1 MAEEVKVKKVRWYDK
16 PDWKRKRRDAAI
28 VLKTAVL
35 CVAVA
40 GVIVLV
46 QSVDKSA
53 EKRGQLEGYTKAA
66 TTIQSLCK

>member
-1 MAEEVKVKKVRWYDK
+1 MADKVKK
-16 PDWKRKRRDAAI
+16 KRDFSKAI
-28 VLKTAVL
+28 LIAKVSVFWIL
-35 CVAVA
+35 VA

>member
-1 MAEEVKVKKVRWYDK
+1 MAKKINKEKLSVIVRVSLFW
-16 PDWKRKRRDAAI
+16 
-28 VLKTAVL
+28 LTL
-35 CVAVA
+35 A
-40 GVIVLV
+40 GVVILV